1 MATVASTHS
10 PAGAW
15 KWIVPVILII
25 WFAVVYALLQDGAY
39 MVPPGQPPLPLAI
52 GVAVPL
58 AIFAALY
65 FAAPGFRD
73 FVLALDLR
81 TVTALQAWRVIGGLF
96 LALYAFGQL
105 PGLFAWPA
113 GAGDVAIG
121 LAAVYVLHRLMNDAK
136 FAATP
141 GVVAFNLLGLLDF
154 VGAFT
159 AAFASGTLGAD
170 PALVGE
176 VTTTPLTVLPLGII
190 PAFLVPGFTILH
202 IIALIHARKLAR

>member
-1 MATVASTHS
+1 MATVASSHS
-10 PAGAW
+10 PVGTW
-15 KWIVPVILII
+15 KWIVPVILVV
-25 WFAVVYALLQDGAY
+25 WFAVVYTLLQSGAY

-52 GVAVPL
+52 GYAVPL
-58 AIFAALY
+58 VVFAALY

-81 TVTALQAWRVIGGLF
+81 TVTALQAWRVIGGMF

-121 LAAVYVLHRLMNDAK
+121 LAAVYVLHRLMNDAT
-136 FAATP
+136 FAATR
-141 GVVAFNLLGLLDF
+141 GFVAFNVLGLLDF
-154 VGAFT
+154 AGAFAT
-159 AAFASGTLGAD
+159 GALGAD

-176 VTTTPLTVLPLGII
+176 VTTAPLLVLPLGLI
-190 PAFLVPGFTILH
+190 PGFLVPAFTILH

>member
-1 MATVASTHS
+1 MATVASSHS
-10 PAGAW
+10 PAGTW
-15 KWIVPVILII
+15 KWLVPVILVV
-25 WFAVVYALLQDGAY
+25 WFAVVYTLLQSGAY

-52 GVAVPL
+52 GYAVPL

-81 TVTALQAWRVIGGLF
+81 TVTALQAWRVIGGMF

-121 LAAVYVLHRLMNDAK
+121 LAAVYVLHRLVNDAK
-136 FAATP
+136 FAATR
-141 GVVAFNLLGLLDF
+141 GFVVFNLLGLLDF

-159 AAFASGTLGAD
+159 AGTLAAD

-176 VTTTPLTVLPLGII
+176 VTTAPLVVLPLGLI
-190 PAFLVPGFTILH
+190 PGFLVPAFTILH